1 MANLDLAGIITRV
14 CTDLRA
20 KLSKVTVKQHIT
32 GGTKS
37 ATVTVDGVEYALYAP
52 TPPKASTT
60 APLMDG
66 TASYGS
72 GTNYARSNHRH
83 PTDTSRQE
91 TLVSGTNIKTINGDS
106 ILGSGDLTISGTAVE
121 TLYDQSGWT
130 VMRCGNIV
138 IVHVHGASC
147 SGSTATACS
156 YVIPA
161 AYRPAYNASNLI
173 ASTGTGVF
181 SRLYVNASTGAIST
195 ASVGTTSTNT
205 WYGTLVYAYAS

>member
-1 MANLDLAGIITRV
+1 MANLDLSGIITRI
-14 CTDLRA
+14 CADL
-20 KLSKVTVKQHIT
+20 KTKFSKVTFEKNDAT
-32 GGTKS
+32 GFGI
-37 ATVTVDGVEYALYAP
+37 TVDGTRYYIALP
-52 TPPKASTT
+52 TPYTQLPD
-60 APLMDG
+60 MDG
-66 TASYGS
+66 TASSGN
-72 GTNYARSNHRH
+72 GTNYARGNHRH

-106 ILGSGDLTISGTAVE
+106 ILGSGDLTISGTVVE

-147 SGSTATACS
+147 SGSATTACS